1 MIIEVPEIGLA
12 LHEYKGSTCWQ
23 LYQFATG
30 RKAKA
35 TGEALPD
42 EWVAME
48 KYPRTLAGGLEMML
62 EYAARKST
70 TRGDLEAAVAEVN
83 AASAAIV
90 AAVERMVGD
99 E

>member
-62 EYAARKST
+62 EYAARKSET
-70 TRGDLEAAVAEVN
+70 QTDLEGAILEVRR
-83 AASAAIV
+83 ASQAIV
-90 AAVERMVGD
+90 AAVERVCG

>member
-1 MIIEVPEIGLA
+1 MIIEVPEIGFA

-23 LYQFATG
+23 LYQWATD

-35 TGEALPD
+35 TGEPLPD
-42 EWVAME
+42 EWVSLE

-70 TRGDLEAAVAEVN
+70 SRGDLEAAVAEVK

-90 AAVERMVGD
+90 AAVERTCG